1 MPKLKPT
8 HISPTDKE
16 EEAIQVGIANDP
28 DSFELDDEWFRRARP
43 ASEVHPELVKQWR
56 QAEGKPEFAQQG
68 DHLPPIGCRRGRP
81 LPKRRPRLAV
91 PHQRNLAPCRFR
103 LPGQSRRLIADSENQ
118 LALCLNPKQDQH
130 P

>member
-56 QAEGKPEFAQQG
+56 QAEGKPELPSKETISLRLDADVV
-68 DHLPPIGCRRGRP
+68 DH
-81 LPKRRPRLAV
+81 
-91 PHQRNLAPCRFR
+91 FR
-103 LPGQSRRLIADSENQ
+103 SVGPGWQSRINEILRRAVFGSLD
-118 LALCLNPKQDQH
+118 NPGG
-130 P
+130 